1 MFTNN
6 LQSKRSDADKKQNN
20 TYQVPN
26 CLLKHKTEVVTI
38 IWIAK
43 RLLLRAFNF
52 GTKIYTI
59 WFIMYFI
66 FLCLHLRCV
75 DISTIHGFV
84 YHETKNIF
92 WWYFL
97 VIVTMFWQNSSFL
110 ELSIQERKP
119 ENASHTCID
128 TVHRTTPIFRK
139 VRMKLIS
146 LNVVF
151 FQKAK

>member
-84 YHETKNIF
+84 YHETKKYI
-92 WWYFL
+92 L
-97 VIVTMFWQNSSFL
+97 VVLTCNRNHVLTEFIVSWTLNP
-110 ELSIQERKP
+110 RK
-119 ENASHTCID
+119 
-128 TVHRTTPIFRK
+128 
-139 VRMKLIS
+139 
-146 LNVVF
+146 
-151 FQKAK
+151 KAWKCLTYMYRYCT